1 MSASNRLRANLM
13 LLTTALIWGVAF
25 VAQSVGMDY
34 IGPFTF
40 NCVRSLLGGL
50 VLLPCIF
57 LLDRLD
63 GGKTAA
69 QKKWPVLGGVCCGV
83 VLAVASSL
91 QQIGIAHTSVGKAGF
106 ITALYIV
113 IVPLLGLLGG
123 KQVGGRIWAAV
134 ALAVAGFYSHAME
147 VKAGKIMPLGVI
159 YIGCVIF
166 VAACSLTGVLLTSDR
181 ALFMFFLGGLCFS
194 LSDNMLVVL
203 SFGRNDSPYRNAV
216 LHVLYYMAQI
226 FIALS
231 ILFYTP

>member
-1 MSASNRLRANLM
+1 MLSILLIAAGAILETLFIMQSYRRRNVASIILKTTASLLFVLLGIHCTRLR
-13 LLTTALIWGVAF
+13 G
-25 VAQSVGMDY
+25 QSVYALYVVIGLALGMLGDLLLALRYLSKKTHNLCFVSGTLAFFAGHVLY
-34 IGPFTF
+34 I
-40 NCVRSLLGGL
+40 LA
-50 VLLPCIF
+50 VL
-57 LLDRLD
+57 
-63 GGKTAA
+63 TAA
-69 QKKWPVLGGVCCGV
+69 PRAWTYAIP
-83 VLAVASSL
+83 
-91 QQIGIAHTSVGKAGF
+91 
-106 ITALYIV
+106 ITL
-113 IVPLLGLLGG
+113 
-123 KQVGGRIWAAV
+123 V